1 MNYNELYEMFDVEHD
16 HFLQLKDGLSKN
28 IRNFEMIET
37 SEKDRLTR
45 ISESVTNRIL
55 KEFPDLDGIE
65 FLKAVSEKFGVNTKP
80 EIMHFEKL
88 SINLKT
94 SEKKLETQLSLLSKV
109 NEELAEA
116 KKNSKELNQSS
127 RSLLAANLNS
137 LSMVLRLYNSL
148 MEDYSPSAKDF
159 VKPSEIGFFDKAFK
173 TKRFLIS
180 RSVHHLNSILPISCF
195 GDIDFYKDPERAAE
209 KVAQLVDETE
219 SKIIEFEQ
227 LENDLDQA
235 IVRFDEQE
243 GLVSRVKLSIDGIK
257 YNMGNECLVHS
268 LLERIVESN
277 EEKDLFE
284 ALSEKHLF
292 KRLKSYRNKLNL
304 IEKVI
309 ASLKLQLSNID
320 LTLNELSEPLEKL
333 NKAKS
338 RVGREPVDFDEKA
351 FSSQMDQAKKVFDS
365 VNKWSVQEQSRLRNN
380 HYDFSTDAGMNFV
393 LLMMINDIGSDNVPA
408 LLFKDDIQGLD
419 AGSMGV
425 DMGNLNVDIPNLEA
439 AMNSILDTSI
449 FDVSSISIPDVSA
462 PAFDSSPVSVDSSAS
477 VDCSF

>member
-1 MNYNELYEMFDVEHD
+1 M
-16 HFLQLKDGLSKN
+16 
-28 IRNFEMIET
+28 
-37 SEKDRLTR
+37 
-45 ISESVTNRIL
+45 
-55 KEFPDLDGIE
+55 
-65 FLKAVSEKFGVNTKP
+65 
-80 EIMHFEKL
+80 
-88 SINLKT
+88 
-94 SEKKLETQLSLLSKV
+94 LSKV
-109 NEELAEA
+109 NDELAEA

-127 RSLLAANLNS
+127 RSLLTANLNS

-159 VKPSEIGFFDKAFK
+159 VKQSEIGFFDKVFK
-173 TKRFLIS
+173 TKKFLIS
-180 RSVHHLNSILPISCF
+180 PTLFHIDCILAAMGSV
-195 GDIDFYKDPERAAE
+195 DVDFYTDPEGSAE
-209 KVAQLVDETE
+209 KVAQLFDENE
-219 SKIIEFEQ
+219 AKIIEYNQ
-227 LENDLDQA
+227 LQNDLDQA
-235 IVRFDEQE
+235 IVRADEQE

-257 YNMGNECLVHS
+257 YNMSNECLVQS
-268 LLERIVESN
+268 LLERIVETN
-277 EEKDLFE
+277 EEKGLFE

-304 IEKVI
+304 IDKVI
-309 ASLKLQLSNID
+309 ASLKLQLSNVD
-320 LTLNELSEPLEKL
+320 LILNELSEPLEKL

-338 RVGREPVDFDEKA
+338 RVGRELVDFDEKA

-425 DMGNLNVDIPNLEA
+425 DMDNLNVDIPNLET

>member
-1 MNYNELYEMFDVEHD
+1 MNYSELYEMFDVEHD
-16 HFLQLKDGLSKN
+16 HFLHLKDGLSKN

-55 KEFPDLDGIE
+55 KEFPDLDGLE
-65 FLKAVSEKFGVNTKP
+65 FLKAISEKFGVNIKP

-94 SEKKLETQLSLLSKV
+94 SEKTLETQLSLLSKV
-109 NEELAEA
+109 NDELAEA
-116 KKNSKELNQSS
+116 KKNSSNLNKSE
-127 RSLLAANLNS
+127 RSWLTANLNS
-137 LSMVLRLYNSL
+137 LSTVLGLYNSL
-148 MEDYSPSAKDF
+148 MEDHSPSVKDF
-159 VKPSEIGFFDKAFK
+159 VKPSELGFFDKVFK
-173 TKRFLIS
+173 TKKFLIS
-180 RSVHHLNSILPISCF
+180 PVVFQMHCTLAAMGLLKV
-195 GDIDFYKDPERAAE
+195 DFYTDPEGAAE
-209 KVAQLVDETE
+209 KVAQLVDEAE
-219 SKIIEFEQ
+219 SKIIKFNQ
-227 LENDLDQA
+227 LKNDLDQA
-235 IVRFDEQE
+235 IVRSDEQE

-268 LLERIVESN
+268 LLARIVETN

-320 LTLNELSEPLEKL
+320 LILNELSEPLEKL

-351 FSSQMDQAKKVFDS
+351 FSSQMDKAKKVFES

-419 AGSMGV
+419 AGSMGIE
-425 DMGNLNVDIPNLEA
+425 MGNLNVNVPNLEVT
-439 AMNSILDTSI
+439 MNSILDTSI

-462 PAFDSSPVSVDSSAS
+462 PAFDSSPVSVDSPAS

>member
-16 HFLQLKDGLSKN
+16 HFLHLKNGLSKN
-28 IRNFEMIET
+28 IRNFEMIEN

-45 ISESVTNRIL
+45 ISESITNRIL
-55 KEFPDLDGIE
+55 KEFPDLDGLE
-65 FLKAVSEKFGVNTKP
+65 FLKAISEKFGVNTKP

-88 SINLKT
+88 SFNLKT
-94 SEKKLETQLSLLSKV
+94 CEKTLETQLSLLSKV

-116 KKNSKELNQSS
+116 KKNSTVLNEDYHSW
-127 RSLLAANLNS
+127 LITNLNRLS
-137 LSMVLRLYNSL
+137 LVLRLYNSL
-148 MEDYSPSAKDF
+148 IEDYSPSAKDF

-180 RSVHHLNSILPISCF
+180 PLVRHLNSILPISCF
-195 GDIDFYKDPERAAE
+195 GDVNFYKDPEGAAE
-209 KVAQLVDETE
+209 KVAQLVEETE
-219 SKIIEFEQ
+219 SKIIEYNQ

-235 IVRFDEQE
+235 IVRSDEQDD
-243 GLVSRVKLSIDGIK
+243 LASRVKQSIDGIK

-268 LLERIVESN
+268 LLERIVETN

-320 LTLNELSEPLEKL
+320 LILNELSEPLEKL

-338 RVGREPVDFDEKA
+338 RVGRRPVDFDEKA
-351 FSSQMDQAKKVFDS
+351 FSSQMDQAKKAFES

-380 HYDFSTDAGMNFV
+380 HYDFSTDTGMNFV

-408 LLFKDDIQGLD
+408 LLFKDDIHGLD

-425 DMGNLNVDIPNLEA
+425 EMGNLNVDIPNLEV

-449 FDVSSISIPDVSA
+449 FDVSSISIPDVST
-462 PAFDSSPVSVDSSAS
+462 PAFDSSPVSADCSTS

>member
-1 MNYNELYEMFDVEHD
+1 M
-16 HFLQLKDGLSKN
+16 K
-28 IRNFEMIET
+28 
-37 SEKDRLTR
+37 
-45 ISESVTNRIL
+45 
-55 KEFPDLDGIE
+55 
-65 FLKAVSEKFGVNTKP
+65 
-80 EIMHFEKL
+80 
-88 SINLKT
+88 
-94 SEKKLETQLSLLSKV
+94 KKLETQLSLLSKV
-109 NEELAEA
+109 NDELAEA

-127 RSLLAANLNS
+127 RSLLTANLNS

-159 VKPSEIGFFDKAFK
+159 VKQSEIGFFDKVFK
-173 TKRFLIS
+173 TKKFLIS
-180 RSVHHLNSILPISCF
+180 PTLFHIDCILAAMGSV
-195 GDIDFYKDPERAAE
+195 DVDFYTDPEGSAE
-209 KVAQLVDETE
+209 KVAQLFDENE
-219 SKIIEFEQ
+219 AKIIEYNQ
-227 LENDLDQA
+227 LQNDLDQA
-235 IVRFDEQE
+235 IVRADEQE

-257 YNMGNECLVHS
+257 YNMSNECLVQS
-268 LLERIVESN
+268 LLERIVETN
-277 EEKDLFE
+277 EEKGLFE

-304 IEKVI
+304 IDKVI
-309 ASLKLQLSNID
+309 ASLKLQLSNVD
-320 LTLNELSEPLEKL
+320 LILNELSEPLEKL

-338 RVGREPVDFDEKA
+338 RVGRELVDFDEKA

-425 DMGNLNVDIPNLEA
+425 DMDNLNVDIPNLET